1 MGGDGDESRV
11 QLGRRRAWKAC
22 VSLQGFQWA
31 KDEPKGPLCASKH
44 THANTTH
51 IHAHTPPTPCAH
63 TPRIPPTLPTTHT
76 HHAHTRITCTH
87 TMCKPHTHT
96 HRHTTHITHPHI
108 THPHTTFTTHTP
120 CKHHIHTPNTH
131 TTPISY
137 THTHHT
143 YTMCTHTL
151 QDLN

>member
-96 HRHTTHITHPHI
+96 HTGTPHTSHTHTPHSPHTHHANTTSTHQTHTPHPYHTHTHTTHI
-108 THPHTTFTTHTP
+108 P
-120 CKHHIHTPNTH
+120 CA
-131 TTPISY
+131 
-137 THTHHT
+137 HTH
-143 YTMCTHTL
+143 YKI
-151 QDLN
+151 